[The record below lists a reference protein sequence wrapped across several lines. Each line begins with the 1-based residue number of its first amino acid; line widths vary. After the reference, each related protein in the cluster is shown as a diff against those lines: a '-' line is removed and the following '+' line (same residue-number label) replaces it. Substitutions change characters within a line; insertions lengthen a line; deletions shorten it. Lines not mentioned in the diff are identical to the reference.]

1 MKNPWLEIPLSDYE
15 GHMALPEVGQA
26 TLLADI
32 FADLLNRYQPN
43 SVAVLGCAGGNGFER
58 IPTTTRVVAIDLNQS
73 YMDQLAERFCR
84 RIQRLELIVGDVQTD
99 ELRFSPVDLV
109 YAGLIFEYVDV
120 EIVLARLS
128 SLVRPGGIL
137 GTVVQLEDSSIQKV
151 TPSPFRSLENLSSF
165 MKTVTPSQLR
175 HLAEQHRFREV
186 RSRFENASGGK
197 VLAVQE
203 FSQSIATNPRNEAGL
218 I

>member
-43 SVAVLGCAGGNGFER
+43 SVAVLGCAGGNGFDR
-58 IPTTTRVVAIDLNQS
+58 IPTTTRVVAIDLNHS
-73 YMDQLAERFCR
+73 YIAQLAERFSS

-120 EIVLARLS
+120 DIVLTRLN
-128 SLVRPGGIL
+128 SLVRPAAFL
-137 GTVVQLEDSSIQKV
+137 GLSY
-151 TPSPFRSLENLSSF
+151 NL
-165 MKTVTPSQLR
+165 MIHQYRRLLPR
-175 HLAEQHRFREV
+175 HFEAWKACRF
-186 RSRFENASGGK
+186 S
-197 VLAVQE
+197 
-203 FSQSIATNPRNEAGL
+203 
-218 I
+218 